1 MRPEEDEGSTK
12 GCEFS
17 NRYTVKSTVLT
28 INDKVFRI
36 IIRNRSFKLAFSVR
50 RMDGEERVFE
60 SIRERARVVAHGDP
74 RKQELRSLVD
84 APFVGLRAYS
94 LPNRISK
101 ASWSLEPPTVKQ
113 QSYIRA
119 TCYILF
125 PRVGYLSLFSLYIVR
140 NSRHDF
146 GGRSTPRSF
155 HRLVPPPGQAA
166 VRLLSTRFLQT
177 ILETR

>member
-1 MRPEEDEGSTK
+1 M
-12 GCEFS
+12 
-17 NRYTVKSTVLT
+17 
-28 INDKVFRI
+28 
-36 IIRNRSFKLAFSVR
+36 R

-60 SIRERARVVAHGDP
+60 SIRERARVVVHASDP

-101 ASWSLEPPTVKQ
+101 ASWSLEPPTRLLNNSHTFVQ
-113 QSYIRA
+113 PVTFSSHELDISRYS
-119 TCYILF
+119 
-125 PRVGYLSLFSLYIVR
+125 LSLCIYIVR

-155 HRLVPPPGQAA
+155 HRFVPGQAA
-166 VRLLSTRFLQT
+166 VRLLSTRLLQT

>member
-17 NRYTVKSTVLT
+17 NCYTVKPTVLT

-36 IIRNRSFKLAFSVR
+36 IIRNRSFKVAFSVS

-60 SIRERARVVAHGDP
+60 SIRERARVVTHSDP

-101 ASWSLEPPTVKQ
+101 ASWSLEPPTRLLNNSHTFVQ
-113 QSYIRA
+113 PVTFSSHELDISRY
-119 TCYILF
+119 
-125 PRVGYLSLFSLYIVR
+125 SLYI
-140 NSRHDF
+140 
-146 GGRSTPRSF
+146 
-155 HRLVPPPGQAA
+155 
-166 VRLLSTRFLQT
+166 
-177 ILETR
+177 